1 MTHRSIGLIIVL
13 TIITCGIYG
22 IYWFITLTNDSNVA
36 SGLSFFPGGKTF
48 AVIRNIPYFSFLAP

>member
-1 MTHRSIGLIIVL
+1 MTHRSIGLSIVL

-36 SGLSFFPGGKTF
+36 SGLLFFPGGKTF
-48 AVIRNIPYFSFLAP
+48 SYIP